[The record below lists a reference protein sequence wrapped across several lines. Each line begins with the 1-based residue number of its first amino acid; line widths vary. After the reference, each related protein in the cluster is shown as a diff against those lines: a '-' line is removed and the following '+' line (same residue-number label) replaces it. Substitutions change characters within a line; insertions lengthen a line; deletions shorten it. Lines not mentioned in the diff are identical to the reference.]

1 MYLPRFVNLII
12 KYESL
17 MTITKNFTNGVTH
30 FTIGKLKSIDVC
42 QSFVRPENFPLL
54 LNMSQNV
61 GKGG

>member
-1 MYLPRFVNLII
+1 
-12 KYESL
+12 